1 MKDSAINSQEKLPI
15 KETVEQFVIL
25 MLYRPQKLSLL
36 GITLVLAMWASAC
49 EESVDPFVESDKYYT
64 VYGFLDSG
72 VAKQQIRVVPLR
84 RSLLREDAQTIDAR
98 VTTTALE
105 NGSTVVW
112 EDSLITFADGSIG
125 HVFQG
130 DFRPAPGWTYE
141 LKIERS
147 DGQTST
153 AVTTL
158 PEPVRARIDAPDIS
172 IGGTNTTQ
180 QITWEGLDYNPYRV
194 EVWYRFINTPA
205 TAPFIDA
212 VVTYDETEIGR
223 RDDEGW
229 LVSVQL
235 TNDKIRVAESL
246 GVDEDTGLTLMGVG
260 MRLTMADDSWRPPGG
275 VFDPE
280 ILVQPGTFSNVENG
294 FGFFG
299 SVNQYTVEWTLDPVI
314 TEILGYAFPGEAQ
327 Q

>member
-1 MKDSAINSQEKLPI
+1 M
-15 KETVEQFVIL
+15 
-25 MLYRPQKLSLL
+25 MYRPQKSLLLSL
-36 GITLVLAMWASAC
+36 TLILALFASAC
-49 EESVDPFVESDKYYT
+49 EETVDPFVDSDKYYT

-72 VAKQQIRVVPLR
+72 VATQHLRIIPLR
-84 RSLLREDAQTIDAR
+84 QSLIQADAQTIDAR
-98 VTTTALE
+98 VTTTAQE

-112 EDSLITFADGSIG
+112 ESSLITFDDGSIG

-130 DFRPAPGWTYE
+130 DFRPVPGWTYT
-141 LKIERS
+141 LNVERS
-147 DGQTST
+147 DGRTST

-158 PEPVRARIDAPDIS
+158 PNPVQAQIADPSIS
-172 IGGTNTTQ
+172 IGGVNTTQ
-180 QITWEGLDYNPYRV
+180 EITWAGLDYNPYRV
-194 EVWYRFINTPA
+194 EVWYRFMNTPA
-205 TAPFIDA
+205 SNPFIDA
-212 VVTYDETEIGR
+212 VITYGETEIGR
-223 RDDEGW
+223 AIDEGW
-229 LVSVQL
+229 LISVTL
-235 TNDKIRVAESL
+235 TQDKARVAESL
-246 GVDEDTGLTLMGVG
+246 GVGEDTGLTLMGVG

-299 SVNQYTVEWTLDPVI
+299 AVNQYTVEWTLDPVI